1 MLRAAVINRQG
12 TKKGGNGIG
21 QHFNFLCVCELEY
34 IHVVC
39 MDMRKAGLPE
49 CARVFTALW
58 HGKRIRQHVEK
69 SRDKDGEML
78 GSLTRHKNIFW
89 PIDGEGGRHYRFLPI
104 FFCFCTH
111 AFWCL
116 QMKQKS
122 IFPPSTNVRKKST
135 Y

>member
-1 MLRAAVINRQG
+1 
-12 TKKGGNGIG
+12 
-21 QHFNFLCVCELEY
+21 
-34 IHVVC
+34 

-58 HGKRIRQHVEK
+58 HGKIIQQHTEK

-89 PIDGEGGRHYRFLPI
+89 PIDRRHI
-104 FFCFCTH
+104 TG
-111 AFWCL
+111 
-116 QMKQKS
+116 
-122 IFPPSTNVRKKST
+122 FPFPMGPGCMLLEVKIRMP